1 MLTADDLRARIPGW
15 ELISTP
21 RTGRQCRRSG
31 STLPLPAPIGTSP
44 SDKREWPRERSI
56 EHKFLTLV
64 FGTYCPPKGLW
75 GTMRKLAYRCYRL
88 TDRQASR

>member
-1 MLTADDLRARIPGW
+1 VPKERFDPSLA
-15 ELISTP
+15 
-21 RTGRQCRRSG
+21 
-31 STLPLPAPIGTSP
+31 APIGTSP
-44 SDKREWPRERSI
+44 SDNREWPRERSI

-64 FGTYCPPKGLW
+64 VGTYCPPKGLP